1 MNEAADVANSI
12 PAIILL
18 SLWWAFLST
27 LELLYR
33 PRETGTTEQS
43 TAKPSNDN
51 RSIADNPSLADLRAL
66 DPNFDAD
73 AFVEGAKRAYEMVL
87 HAYALCDIETLRP
100 LLSIE
105 VLQAFTDACDR
116 RNEEQETLE
125 MTFIGFESAQIVSA
139 ETSSEAMEITVLVR
153 AQIVSA
159 TRSASGGIVSGDPNA
174 VTVTA
179 DLWTFSRSGAT
190 EGAWVVIATDEAPE
204 PA

>member
-1 MNEAADVANSI
+1 M
-12 PAIILL
+12 
-18 SLWWAFLST
+18 WWAFLST
-27 LELLYR
+27 LEFLYR
-33 PRETGTTEQS
+33 PRETGTTEQ
-43 TAKPSNDN
+43 TAAKPSNDN
-51 RSIADNPSLADLRAL
+51 TSIAADKPGLADLRAV

-73 AFVEGAKRAYEMVL
+73 AFVEGAKRAYEAVL

-100 LLSIE
+100 LLSVE
-105 VLQAFTDACDR
+105 VLQAFTDACER

-125 MTFIGFESAQIVSA
+125 MTFIGFESAEIVNT

-179 DLWTFSRSGAT
+179 DLWTFSRSGAI